1 MNTGRLLLKLE
12 DFTEDIRASYMTLR
26 NCQDCAD
33 VTLACEGGVRIE
45 DHKVIASGIYR
56 IMQRRH

>member
-12 DFTEDIRASYMTLR
+12 DFTKDIRASYMTLR
-26 NCQDCAD
+26 NYQDFAD
-33 VTLACEGGVRIE
+33 VTLACEGGVQIE
-45 DHKVIASGIYR
+45 AHKVIASGIYR